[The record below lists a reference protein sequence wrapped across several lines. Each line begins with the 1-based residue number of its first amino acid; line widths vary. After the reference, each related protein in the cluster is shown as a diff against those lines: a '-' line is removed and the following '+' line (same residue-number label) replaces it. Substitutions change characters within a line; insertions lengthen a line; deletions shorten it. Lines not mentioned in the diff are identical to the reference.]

1 MNERERLQSQ
11 PRDLLFGL
19 LPLKIS
25 VWSISLSL
33 LFSSL
38 LYSPLPSLLSNL
50 PVAPRCTQIKS
61 ALRSHSLR
69 CDALPTRASAHF
81 AFDFRYVQSASS
93 DSAAES
99 RDKTENTIKK
109 KKKNK
114 KATVI
119 VVVGVSVS
127 ALHVFFLHVCK

>member
-1 MNERERLQSQ
+1 MEH
-11 PRDLLFGL
+11 
-19 LPLKIS
+19 
-25 VWSISLSL
+25 LSL

-38 LYSPLPSLLSNL
+38 PFILSTL

-109 KKKNK
+109 YK

-127 ALHVFFLHVCK
+127 ALHVFFCTCASESA